1 MLHAVYLYL
10 LTEQRFAY
18 RLGLIRDLLCSLLLL
33 SPAVSTAITEWHIIP
48 FHGRTDEADRY
59 EHERDRDTGLMIG
72 QDCIAIMAAVQGVW
86 DLLIR
91 IDSFLFLFLFPGG
104 GDKMEGADVYI
115 YER

>member
-1 MLHAVYLYL
+1 
-10 LTEQRFAY
+10 
-18 RLGLIRDLLCSLLLL
+18 
-33 SPAVSTAITEWHIIP
+33 
-48 FHGRTDEADRY
+48 
-59 EHERDRDTGLMIG
+59 MIG